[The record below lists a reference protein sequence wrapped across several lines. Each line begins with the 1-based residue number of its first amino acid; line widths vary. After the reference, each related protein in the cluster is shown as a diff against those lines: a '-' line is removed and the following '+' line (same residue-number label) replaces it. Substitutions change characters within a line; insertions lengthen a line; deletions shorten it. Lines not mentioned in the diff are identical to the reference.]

1 MAEQRIRI
9 AAQLYEARDDARTL
23 LGDAYS
29 ARMAELGKA
38 INTIAEKKQI
48 TVLQAG
54 IAAAKAM
61 QEDGQAYTAV
71 SVLAATVELLEP
83 SAPAVPPESEG

>member
-1 MAEQRIRI
+1 MAEQHVRLT
-9 AAQLYEARDDARTL
+9 AQLYEAREQMRRL
-23 LGDAYS
+23 LGDAFS
-29 ARMAELGKA
+29 ARMAALGKA
-38 INTIAEKKQI
+38 IQVIAEKKKI

>member
-1 MAEQRIRI
+1 MSEQHVRLT
-9 AAQLYEARDDARTL
+9 AQLYEAREQMWRL
-23 LGDAYS
+23 LGDAFS
-29 ARMAELGKA
+29 ARMAALGKA
-38 INTIAEKKQI
+38 IQVIAEKKKI

>member
-1 MAEQRIRI
+1 MTEQHVRIT
-9 AAQLYEARDDARTL
+9 AQLYEAREQVRRL
-23 LGDAYS
+23 LGDAFS
-29 ARMAELGKA
+29 ARMAALGKA
-38 INTIAEKKQI
+38 IQVIAEKKKI